1 MINKG
6 GLKFRKVVFSTE
18 KRVED
23 RFKFPKAI
31 LSYSIYLLSF
41 TAVIYFVF
49 ISGIFKI
56 ENISVENVKSA
67 EIEDYVNM
75 TLRGKNILLMLPGRY
90 LRELAEEF
98 PVLEEARI
106 VRGLPSTVRVTVDER
121 EQKFVWCNK
130 SDCYEVDNNGYVF
143 EKTNDTKKAI
153 VLRDLNN
160 VKVNQLEQVASKK
173 FIKFFIVALDK
184 IKETGV
190 VVSEAQI
197 EQTTFK
203 VDFVT
208 KDGWKIIMDTGGSLE
223 NQIYSLK
230 QVIETNKSDIKEYVD
245 VRVEG
250 VAFVK

>member
-1 MINKG
+1 MIDKD
-6 GLKFRKVVFSTE
+6 GLKFKKVVFSTE
-18 KRVED
+18 KQVED
-23 RFKFPKAI
+23 RFNFPKAI
-31 LSYSIYLLSF
+31 LSYAVYSLSF
-41 TAVIYFVF
+41 VAVIYFVF
-49 ISGIFKI
+49 ISGLFKI
-56 ENISVENVKSA
+56 ENISVENVRSA

-75 TLRGKNILLMLPGRY
+75 TLRGKNILLMSPGKY
-90 LRELAEEF
+90 LRELAEKF

-106 VRGLPSTVRVTVDER
+106 VRGLPSTVRVIVDER
-121 EQKFVWCNK
+121 EQKFVWCNEN
-130 SDCYEVDNNGYVF
+130 DCYEVDNSGYIF
-143 EKTNDTKKAI
+143 EKTSDTKGAVI
-153 VLRDLNN
+153 LRDLGN

-173 FIKFFIVALDK
+173 FIKFFITALDE
-184 IKETGV
+184 IKEAGV

-230 QVIETNKSDIKEYVD
+230 QVMETNRSDIKEYVD